1 MELSS
6 LNNVGLS
13 GLSTVRR
20 EDAAVFVK
28 TTKTKPGTPG
38 FDSED
43 GFPQYRVLKPVKAG
57 QLIIYLPAPGTQYV
71 AYCAVET
78 GQGLDWVP
86 VMLYQKIINTLN
98 GTSS

>member
-6 LNNVGLS
+6 LNNTGLS
-13 GLSTVRR
+13 GFSTVRR

-38 FDSED
+38 IDTEA
-43 GFPQYRVLKPVKAG
+43 GFPQYRTLPPVRAG
-57 QLIIYLPAPGTQYV
+57 QLSFYLPDPGTQYV
-71 AYCAVET
+71 IYCAVDT
-78 GQGLDWVP
+78 GQGLSWVP
-86 VMLYQKIINTLN
+86 VMLYQKIVNTLN

>member
-6 LNNVGLS
+6 ADNGGLS

-38 FDSED
+38 FDNEA
-43 GFPQYRVLKPVKAG
+43 GFPQYRVLAPVVAG
-57 QLIIYLPAPGTQYV
+57 QLSFYLPSPGTKYV
-71 AYCAVET
+71 AYCAIEEGEELV
-78 GQGLDWVP
+78 WVP
-86 VMLYQKIINTLN
+86 VLLYQKIVNTLN